1 MRYLKEVII
10 IAVAIF
16 FLTSL
21 TAISYAAQPNPIKN
35 IPQVTKSQEIKP
47 LLQPLSLQASAIPS
61 LCTSLDNTINSV
73 IQIAHKDMKAT
84 LTPDHIAFPGI
95 WELYYT
101 GGQYRN
107 YVHNCCSQNKSF
119 SVQDQQAAGCT
130 NSDTVGQCMDK
141 LTKYCISQFKTKNE
155 LKSQLMQSR
164 EKANALS
171 TETKQLSD
179 KLNQLITIM
188 P

>member
-1 MRYLKEVII
+1 MKYFKEVTT
-10 IAVAIF
+10 IAVSIL
-16 FLTSL
+16 FLASL
-21 TAISYAAQPNPIKN
+21 TAISFAAQPTQIKN
-35 IPQVTKSQEIKP
+35 IPQVTKAQEIKP
-47 LLQPLSLQASAIPS
+47 LQQPLSLQASAIPS
-61 LCTSLDNTINSV
+61 LCSSLDNTINSI
-73 IQIAHKDMKAT
+73 IQIAHKDMQVT
-84 LTPDHIAFPGI
+84 LKPDHIAFPGI

-119 SVQDQQAAGCT
+119 SVQDQKSAGCA

-164 EKANALS
+164 EKANTIS
-171 TETKQLSD
+171 IETKQLSD